1 MYSGSLLPR
10 VDCLFAMM
18 LRSCN
23 HLSLLLCVVLS
34 IAVRTRHWRMVSL
47 PMMPFVLAEE
57 EAGAEEDIFVPCYP
71 LGGASSCPDR
81 TVRNDCVSVDLPNVT
96 IDMCCPKNVTTAFFE
111 TTDSN
116 GNSAQATLSC
126 TKQVVE
132 NGKGNS
138 DFVPCYPVGLDT
150 VCIEGSFRNDCES
163 SDLPDVVIDMC
174 CPDDVTT
181 VFFETIGVDGVKD
194 NILLLCHLE
203 EPGESGGGQGG
214 GASVAS
220 GDNGE
225 GSGEEEG
232 SPEEGGGETEA
243 ETTASDGGASSSSS
257 SPENDSSSAAGEG
270 VAPAPP
276 TPMPT
281 HRTWA
286 PHPER
291 HPKEPTMAPTISAPI
306 APAIAGNT
314 GNPPTIYSDTIVA
327 VDRPSYVVV
336 RGTESSAAAGTS
348 SSSDSIAGRVV
359 VLFGTAVAA
368 AIAAY

>member
-1 MYSGSLLPR
+1 
-10 VDCLFAMM
+10 MM
-18 LRSCN
+18 LRTSCN
-23 HLSLLLCVVLS
+23 LSLLLCVILS

-47 PMMPFVLAEE
+47 PMISFVLAEE
-57 EAGAEEDIFVPCYP
+57 DAGAEEEDTFVPCYP

-96 IDMCCPKNVTTAFFE
+96 IDMCCPQNVTTAFFE
-111 TTDSN
+111 TYDSN

-181 VFFETIGVDGVKD
+181 AFFETIGVDGVKA

-203 EPGESGGGQGG
+203 EPGESGGQGG

-225 GSGEEEG
+225 GSGEEG
-232 SPEEGGGETEA
+232 SPEDGGGETEA

-257 SPENDSSSAAGEG
+257 SPENDSSSAGEG
-270 VAPAPP
+270 VAAAPP

-291 HPKEPTMAPTISAPI
+291 HPQQPTLAPTISAPI

-348 SSSDSIAGRVV
+348 SSSDSIAGRVL